1 MNRRIAEGRGA
12 KEPWIRVL
20 RQPLLISFLGCL
32 LAALIPPQIRV
43 PLTVQEAI
51 YPGVEPTPRT
61 QAPLTVGIPLPESAG
76 IRSASEL
83 GLEGAHAGQF
93 RILGW
98 WPNGNAKWVLIDT
111 QTDVDSKGTHS
122 GLVLTAGHGSFGGEP
137 LAKEYPAKIEV
148 NTGVAQFVIRK
159 SRFNLL
165 DSVTVRNKQLVK
177 PGTSQGL
184 VLTGPAPNE
193 TVCGVC
199 KTVYSSSKDAASK
212 VEIEENGPVRA
223 VVKAMGAHKDF
234 RGNVY
239 MRFTVRMTF
248 YAGKSYVK
256 LTSSLRNA
264 DESNSRFNSAFKG
277 FASYEAQLSPALSAP
292 RSFSFGT
299 HASPANGAL
308 HDTED
313 AYLYQAYS
321 KSLEHAHWSQVE
333 FTGDSSSHREPVKS
347 YISRNS
353 SPENPDGWKYE
364 QEGYRVNLGSET
376 LARGTREQAVAGW
389 GDLRDSSGAGVL
401 IGVQEL
407 SAFWPKSLEFRSGG
421 ADVRIG
427 IWPVQNTKPYYQ
439 AWPQYSTHDLW
450 LEFHDAP
457 LDSPDQEFSEL
468 QHFLV
473 GRASL
478 AHYNDSGVFPF
489 ALMDPAEEDAY
500 YQSVDAGCCVTD
512 VRPTVFRYY
521 FWSQPGE
528 ENQSD
533 LRWAYLLQWL
543 TRGLPGR
550 YLTAGNF
557 YRFAADQAFPRSDGF
572 EWRSH
577 TASELDYWGFPS
589 FQPLNRMES
598 HRSWIDQ
605 NHAHWYGMTDYY
617 FLSGD
622 ETIRDAL
629 LDGVK
634 DRFLNTGAKLNNGSL
649 GSARSVGCALMGFAR
664 FYEFLRSISDP
675 DAEALLSVSHNVL
688 RKEVLPELKLNGF
701 GNAPVGIS
709 RVRGVYGNAAKEVKY
724 RKVID
729 ARAAQTFLH
738 SILIEGMWEYA
749 QARGPLWS
757 GYEELMDLAY
767 GLGLWALNEM
777 FVDTGEL
784 SSSGFR
790 YLILLDYPNSN
801 DANPDF
807 HISALGNVMFPFFI
821 IHDLTGDT
829 SWRDKFEI
837 ALRKSSQSFGKDW
850 PRIANYGVTAVAH
863 AVLHPESR
871 PRLVDVPLQVTSNG
885 RGGVELSWTAPE
897 RALRYKLKFIENR
910 KIVDWLGFDPVQN
923 AFRLDPYRYCPWFGA
938 RNLPDPPDPSP
949 AGTRERLLLE
959 GMDPAKGWDY
969 VLRVYVPQEKTV
981 PAGSQ

>member
-1 MNRRIAEGRGA
+1 LPPVLPCTMNRRFVEQGLAREL
-12 KEPWIRVL
+12 WIRVL
-20 RQPLLISFLGCL
+20 RQSLLIFFPPCL
-32 LAALIPPQIRV
+32 LAAPISAQIRV

-51 YPGVEPTPRT
+51 YPGVDPAPRT

-76 IRSASEL
+76 IRSAAEL

-98 WPNGNAKWVLIDT
+98 WPNGNAKWVLVDA
-111 QTDVDSKGTHS
+111 QTDVDSKGTNNR
-122 GLVLTAGHGSFGGEP
+122 LVLTAGHGSFGGES
-137 LAKEYPAKIEV
+137 LAKDFPAKIEV
-148 NTGVAQFVIRK
+148 NTGVAEFVIRK
-159 SRFNLL
+159 NRFNLL
-165 DSVTVRNKQLVK
+165 DSVTVHNKQFIK

-199 KTVYSSSKDAASK
+199 KTVYSSSNDAASK
-212 VEIEENGPVRA
+212 IEIEENGPLRV
-223 VVKAMGAHKDF
+223 VVKAMGAHKDI

-264 DESNSRFNSAFKG
+264 DESTSRFNSAFKG

-292 RSFSFGT
+292 KSFSFGS
-299 HASPANGAL
+299 HASPVSGVFQGA
-308 HDTED
+308 ED

-321 KSLEHAHWSQVE
+321 RNLEHAHWSQVE
-333 FTGDSSSHREPVKS
+333 PSEDSGGHREQVKS
-347 YISRNS
+347 YISRKS
-353 SPENPDGWKYE
+353 SPEKPDGWEYE

-376 LARGTREQAVAGW
+376 LARGTRDHAVAGW
-389 GDLRDSSGAGVL
+389 ADLRDSSGAGVL

-421 ADVRIG
+421 SDVRIG
-427 IWPVQNTKPYYQ
+427 IWPRHNTKPYYQ

-450 LEFHDAP
+450 LDFHDAP
-457 LDSPDQEFSEL
+457 LDSPGQEFSRL
-468 QHFLV
+468 QHSLI
-473 GRASL
+473 GRASP
-478 AHYNDSGVFPF
+478 AHYNDTGVFPF
-489 ALMDPAEEDAY
+489 LLMDPAEEDAY
-500 YQSVDAGCCVTD
+500 YQSIGAGCCVAD
-512 VRPTVFRYY
+512 VRPAVFRYY
-521 FWSQPGE
+521 YWSQPGE

-533 LRWAYLLQWL
+533 LRWAYLMQWL
-543 TRGLPGR
+543 ARGLPGR

-577 TASELDYWGFPS
+577 TAGELDYWGFPS
-589 FQPLNRMES
+589 VQPFNRLEG
-598 HRSWIDQ
+598 HRSWVDQ

-622 ETIRDAL
+622 ETVRDAL

-634 DRFLNTGAKLNNGSL
+634 DRFLNAEVKLNNGSL
-649 GSARSVGCALMGFAR
+649 GSARAVGCALIGFAR
-664 FYEFLRSISDP
+664 LYEFLQSIRDS
-675 DAEALLSVSHNVL
+675 DAEALLAVADNVL
-688 RKEVLPELKLNGF
+688 RKEVLPELKVNGF
-701 GNAPVGIS
+701 GDAPVGIS
-709 RVRGVYGNAAKEVKY
+709 RVRGLYGNAGNTVRYK
-724 RKVID
+724 KVSD
-729 ARAAQTFLH
+729 VRVAQTFLH

-757 GYEELMDLAY
+757 NYEELMDLTY
-767 GLGLWALNEM
+767 GLAQWALNEM

-790 YLILLDYPNSN
+790 YLVFLDYPNSQE
-801 DANPDF
+801 DNPDF
-807 HISALGNVMFPFFI
+807 HVSALGNVMFSFFI
-821 IHDLTGDT
+821 IHELTGDT
-829 SWRDKFEI
+829 GWRKKFEI
-837 ALRKSSQSFGKDW
+837 ALRKSSQSLGKDW
-850 PRIANYGVTAVAH
+850 PRLANYGVTVVAH

-871 PRLVDVPLQVTSNG
+871 PRLVDVPLQVKADG

-897 RALRYKLKFIENR
+897 NALHY
-910 KIVDWLGFDPVQN
+910 
-923 AFRLDPYRYCPWFGA
+923 
-938 RNLPDPPDPSP
+938 
-949 AGTRERLLLE
+949 
-959 GMDPAKGWDY
+959 
-969 VLRVYVPQEKTV
+969 
-981 PAGSQ
+981 